1 MHGTSRTKPAERAA
15 ATGVNAVVW
24 IEPGRA
30 LIVRGG
36 AGAELTSLEL
46 PIPST
51 PAVTPPALAEVAHSI
66 GAVDRVLVLGM
77 DEPGRRCP
85 GSDGRGHARRTARG
99 PALGATRESRPGLA
113 LERPSR
119 ASSASAPGISD
130 TARIARAVRQGRATV
145 RHTRSR
151 DGRHS
156 RAKGSPGEHHGAGS
170 ERATSLWRSEPR
182 SEV

>member
-77 DEPGRRCP
+77 DEL
-85 GSDGRGHARRTARG
+85 RT
-99 PALGATRESRPGLA
+99 A
-113 LERPSR
+113 LEREIVAIGHRPETIR
-119 ASSASAPGISD
+119 DADVPGPMD
-130 TARIARAVRQGRATV
+130 EATL
-145 RHTRSR
+145 
-151 DGRHS
+151 
-156 RAKGSPGEHHGAGS
+156 A
-170 ERATSLWRSEPR
+170 ERLADLR
-182 SEV
+182 